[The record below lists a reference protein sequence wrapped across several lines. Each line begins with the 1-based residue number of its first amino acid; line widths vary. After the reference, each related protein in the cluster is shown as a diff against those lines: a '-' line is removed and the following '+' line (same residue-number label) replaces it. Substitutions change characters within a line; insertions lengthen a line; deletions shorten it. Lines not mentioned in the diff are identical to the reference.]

1 MSMLVPTDRSIRV
14 AAGVAAMLFALT
26 MSAQSRP
33 LGPQVPD
40 TDQRGQIVTPKP
52 PVKSSYDP
60 KTSIVCEFAHAVIAR
75 SEATKQSIPFV
86 ARWIASLRSQ

>member
-60 KTSIVCEFAHAVIAR
+60 KTSIVRDHR
-75 SEATKQSIPFV
+75 KPK
-86 ARWIASLRSQ
+86 

>member
-1 MSMLVPTDRSIRV
+1 MSVLVPTDRSIRV

-26 MSAQSRP
+26 VCAQSRP

-40 TDQRGQIVTPKP
+40 TDQRGQIVTPQP

-60 KTSIVCEFAHAVIAR
+60 KTSIVRDHR
-75 SEATKQSIPFV
+75 KPK
-86 ARWIASLRSQ
+86 